1 MFFIFFIEQLIGS
14 ELDYVALGMNMYVV
28 QFFDFNL
35 FMKHSVLISL
45 FLGYEFRTY
54 MVYNVQFF
62 YFNLFI
68 FIQIPISELQY

>member
-35 FMKHSVLISL
+35 FIKA
-45 FLGYEFRTY
+45 FGAY
-54 MVYNVQFF
+54 
-62 YFNLFI
+62 I
-68 FIQIPISELQY
+68 FIPRV